1 MRPIVIVL
9 IVVALGAAGLTA
21 FLALRFLSDLQ
32 QQQAQ
37 QATPEQVVGGV
48 EEVLVAARDIGPGE
62 VLTDADMRWEQWPK
76 AVIDQRFTLKTS
88 GDDPMATFRDTM
100 ARRTIMLG
108 EPLAQAMIIKQGD
121 AGVTSAVLAPGMRSV
136 TIEVSAR
143 QGAAGLILPGDHVD
157 IMLITDV
164 RSIASVPDSTGRDSV
179 SRYAAEA
186 ILRNVKVI
194 AVNQLLAKEPGT
206 GPGINSS
213 TVTLEVSAED
223 AQKVMV
229 AGQLGTLVLSLRG
242 WAKNEV
248 ADEAD
253 AKAPVYVTDRET
265 SRVLDELM
273 EGGLSDSL
281 FQMPAET
288 EEVVDVPD
296 PSSLMRVKS
305 IRINRGGAVSVQ
317 SLGQ

>member
-37 QATPEQVVGGV
+37 QATPEQAVGGV
-48 EEVLVAARDIGPGE
+48 EDVLVAARDINPGE
-62 VLTDADMRWEQWPK
+62 VLTDADLRWEQWPK
-76 AVIDQRFTLKTS
+76 AVIDQRFTLKTT
-88 GDDPMATFRDTM
+88 GDDPMGIFRDTM
-100 ARRTIMLG
+100 ARRAVMLG
-108 EPLAQAMIIKQGD
+108 EPVTQAMIIKQGD
-121 AGVTSAVLAPGMRSV
+121 AGVTSAVLTPGMRSV

-157 IMLITDV
+157 IMLITDA
-164 RSIASVPDSTGRDSV
+164 RSLASIPENVGRDSL

-194 AVNQLLAKEPGT
+194 AINQLLAKEPGT

-213 TVTLEVSAED
+213 TVTLEVTAED
-223 AQKVMV
+223 AQRVMV

-248 ADEAD
+248 SEEAD

-273 EGGLSDSL
+273 QGGLNDNL
-281 FQMPAET
+281 FQMPVESEDT
-288 EEVVDVPD
+288 VEMPD
-296 PSSLMRVKS
+296 PSSMMRVKS
-305 IRINRGGAVSVQ
+305 IRINRGGAVTVQ